1 METKEKKLDTVS
13 MTKIALMV
21 AILSISSY
29 LVIPLPFTPIVLSL
43 HTIMVN
49 MIGLMLKP
57 KHAAYTIL
65 IYLIL
70 GLIGMPIFS
79 GGSAGPGKL
88 FGPTGGF
95 YFGFLAAVIVISML
109 KGKKNKFTR
118 YAAVTIG
125 LGIPIQHLFAILFMC
140 FHNGFNI
147 QAAAVTVSFPFIP
160 GDIIKC
166 LLASMLAVALNKVLQ
181 KQ

>member
-1 METKEKKLDTVS
+1 MRCILINVGGEVYGNKRKKIRHGKHD
-13 MTKIALMV
+13 KD
-21 AILSISSY
+21 
-29 LVIPLPFTPIVLSL
+29 SL
-43 HTIMVN
+43 N
-49 MIGLMLKP
+49 GGNFKYFGLMLKP